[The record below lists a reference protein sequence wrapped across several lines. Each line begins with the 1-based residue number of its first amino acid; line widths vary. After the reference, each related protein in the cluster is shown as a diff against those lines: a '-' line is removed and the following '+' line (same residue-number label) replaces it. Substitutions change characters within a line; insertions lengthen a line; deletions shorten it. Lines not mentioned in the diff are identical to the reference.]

1 MTKHISFAVL
11 AITAGLAGCAT
22 TAEDPQ
28 STSATSPSSSSS
40 STSSTTGT
48 GTRSAT
54 APGTAVPPVKG
65 ATATATGN
73 TRPDLKRSVYY
84 EFDKAEIKPEYRT
97 LVESH
102 ARWLRA
108 NPQARLVVEGNAD
121 EQGSREYNL
130 ALGQRRA
137 ESVSK
142 MMTLMGVRAE
152 QVEAISYGEER
163 PRADGHDEKAW
174 SQNRRSDF
182 AQR

>member
-1 MTKHISFAVL
+1 MIKRISFAAL
-11 AITAGLAGCAT
+11 AIAAGLSGCAT

-40 STSSTTGT
+40 SSPSSTGT
-48 GTRSAT
+48 ASRSGVG
-54 APGTAVPPVKG
+54 PGTAVPP
-65 ATATATGN
+65 
-73 TRPDLKRSVYY
+73 TRSGSGSGSLSPDLKRSVYF
-84 EFDKAEIKPEYRT
+84 EFDKYDVKPEYRA
-97 LVESH
+97 LVEAN
-102 ARWLRA
+102 ARWLKS
-108 NPQARLVVEGNAD
+108 NPKARLVIEGNAD

-130 ALGQRRA
+130 ALGQKRA

-142 MMTLMGVRAE
+142 MMTLLGVRAE

-163 PRADGHDEKAW
+163 PRSDGHDEKAW

>member
-1 MTKHISFAVL
+1 MIKRISFAAL

-22 TAEDPQ
+22 TTEDPQ

-40 STSSTTGT
+40 SSPSTTGT

-54 APGTAVPPVKG
+54 TPGTAVPPVKG
-65 ATATATGN
+65 ATATGN

-84 EFDKAEIKPEYRT
+84 EFDKYDIKPEYRV

-102 ARWLRA
+102 ARWLRS
-108 NPQARLVVEGNAD
+108 NPQARLVIEGNAD

-130 ALGQRRA
+130 ALGQKRA

-163 PRADGHDEKAW
+163 PRANGHDEKAW
-174 SQNRRSDF
+174 SENRRSDF